1 MSEQQTAFVKA
12 EQSEVR
18 ASEARASIKK
28 FVMSEPIL
36 AMRVMTM
43 DIPSEEEFR
52 QIVTAHRKKLIEC
65 GLGKEISRND
75 SGYSLF
81 KDEVARLLG

>member
-1 MSEQQTAFVKA
+1 MSEQKQI
-12 EQSEVR
+12 
-18 ASEARASIKK
+18 EARASIKK

-52 QIVTAHRKKLIEC
+52 QIVTVHRKKLIEC
-65 GLGKEISRND
+65 GLGKEISNEDR
-75 SGYSLF
+75 GYSLF